1 MYINICVTSRIYYI
15 RQNTKANKIIHT
27 IHYQKVFYHLYNH
40 CPIFLKAEKFLLIL
54 CMIS

>member
-27 IHYQKVFYHLYNH
+27 IHCQKVFYHLHNH
-40 CPIFLKAEKFLLIL
+40 CSIFLKSEKFLLIL